1 MMDQPSALELVTA
14 VREFIEKHAMP
25 ELQGRTAFH
34 ARVAANALAI
44 VARELEHGPAANA
57 EEHARL
63 KALLGRDG
71 SLDELNRELCRR
83 GSAGKFLTDDQLYS
97 RLSTTA
103 ARLDEMSTRLAA
115 GQGTAGML
123 LQDRQLYE
131 NMSAAVTELRGLV
144 SDIRK
149 DPKRYLNVKVSL
161 F

>member
-44 VARELEHGPAANA
+44 VARELEQGPKANA

-71 SLDELNRELCRR
+71 TLDELNRELCSRIR
-83 GSAGKFLTDDQLYS
+83 TNGVALDDPALAGHLVQMTLAKVAVDQPNYS
-97 RLSTTA
+97 GFQHSPHRP
-103 ARLDEMSTRLAA
+103 
-115 GQGTAGML
+115 
-123 LQDRQLYE
+123 
-131 NMSAAVTELRGLV
+131 
-144 SDIRK
+144 
-149 DPKRYLNVKVSL
+149 PK
-161 F
+161 